1 MSPTSKS
8 KLRRRRG
15 LTIST
20 KPRRLSTPPTRGARK
35 NSPAKRCVATPRRGV
50 PNARTPA
57 EKSDHHE
64 CEDAR
69 EAPGS
74 SRMTRPPTSSPL
86 PARAVYHE
94 CADTREVSRTV
105 TNAQTLRPPPPACV
119 PRRSAECPE
128 RADTRRGERPSRMR
142 RCPRGA
148 PAITNA
154 QMPGHRSCCLCPRER
169 LSRMRRHPRG
179 ARSVANAPTPD
190 HRPRHAFR
198 VAARSVPN
206 ARTPAEES
214 GHHECED
221 AREVR
226 RPSRMRRC
234 PATDLVAS
242 ARESGCHECA
252 DTREVLGVSRMRRHP
267 TTAPGKQAAD

>member
-1 MSPTSKS
+1 MSPTSTS

-15 LTIST
+15 LTILT

-57 EKSDHHE
+57 EKSGHHE

-94 CADTREVSRTV
+94 CADTREVSRSV
-105 TNAQTLRPPPPACV
+105 TNAQ
-119 PRRSAECPE
+119 
-128 RADTRRGERPSRMR
+128 
-142 RCPRGA
+142 
-148 PAITNA
+148 
-154 QMPGHRSCCLCPRER
+154 
-169 LSRMRRHPRG
+169 
-179 ARSVANAPTPD
+179 TPD